1 MLYNKL
7 NIEINSNN
15 GVISKI
21 DSKKWSEELVKN
33 KEMQKIVIN

>member
-7 NIEINSNN
+7 DIEIKSNKE
-15 GVISKI
+15 VINKI

-33 KEMQKIVIN
+33 KEMQKNCN